1 MWVEAERA
9 GHVGQT
15 LIAIQLHLGYRVPC
29 PDQHWL
35 NGNIEVS
42 TDRRGEEKRLV
53 ISSAAQF
60 VRVQGHGNDRIEL
73 PHNVQHWEH
82 QLGQVCCSAPLV
94 GIFE

>member
-1 MWVEAERA
+1 VWVEAERA

-29 PDQHWL
+29 PDQHLL
-35 NGNIEVS
+35 NGNIEVR

-53 ISSAAQF
+53 ISSATQF

-73 PHNVQHWEH
+73 PQDVQNWEH
-82 QLGQVCCSAPLV
+82 QLSQVRRPAPLV
-94 GIFE
+94 GIFK